1 MYSAKR
7 AMQVVATA
15 SLCLAINL
23 ESQGRLYKYENLE
36 TEPAPTGVSDLDWDI
51 FSVTNRIRTDPTYF
65 ISYLEERL
73 PYFDED
79 NILWL
84 PGEYG
89 LITQEGA
96 AAVEEGIEFLQT

>member
-15 SLCLAINL
+15 SLCQASNL
-23 ESQGRLYKYENLE
+23 ESQGRLYKYENLA

-51 FSVTNRIRTDPTYF
+51 FSVTNRMRTDPTYF
-65 ISYLEERL
+65 ISYLEELL
-73 PYFDED
+73 PYFDDD

-84 PGEYG
+84 PGEIG
-89 LITQEGA
+89 LITREGT
-96 AAVEEGIEFLQT
+96 AAVQEGIEFLQV